1 MPATET
7 AQLAA
12 NVLASAQAQGLR
24 LAVAE
29 SLTGGMVSA
38 ALTAQAGA
46 SKVFLGGVVAYQNEV
61 KADSLGVSQDLLDT
75 DGPISA
81 SVASQM
87 SLGVRNSLGRQCRV
101 DESLVVGLATTGLA
115 GPESIG
121 GKPVGL
127 VYVSLTAKDLAVV
140 RELNL
145 GGNREQIREQAAR
158 AVFELFLEQF
168 PL

>member
-1 MPATET
+1 VPATET
-7 AQLAA
+7 EQLAA
-12 NVLASAQAQGLR
+12 GVLASAQAHGLKI
-24 LAVAE
+24 AVAE
-29 SLTGGMVSA
+29 SLTGGLVSS

-61 KADSLGVSQDLLDT
+61 KAGSLGVSQDLLDT

-81 SVASQM
+81 TVATQM
-87 SLGVRNSLGRQCRV
+87 SLGVRNSLAKQCGV
-101 DESLVVGLATTGLA
+101 DEQLVVGLATTGLA

-127 VYVSLTAKDLAVV
+127 VYVSLTTKDLAFV

-145 GGNREQIREQAAR
+145 GGNRQRIREQAVR
-158 AVFELFLEQF
+158 AVFKLFLEQF